1 MLTTKVITPKQGEF
15 YYAQENYYSAE
26 ESVDNSQWFGEGA
39 KELGLTGKVKPKPF
53 KGLLYG
59 ELPNGT
65 RFRTKKQE
73 RAGHKERA
81 GLDCTFSAPKS
92 VSLLALVE
100 GREELEKA
108 HKRAVRRTL
117 KIIEQDYALTRATQ
131 NGQVK
136 TINTNNLVVGQFHH
150 DTSRELDPHLHTHC
164 VILNMTKHNDKWYAF
179 RNDGVH
185 ANKKMLGMI
194 YQNELALE
202 VQKLGYEIEQK
213 GNGQFE
219 IKGFTEEQLMSFSK
233 RRQQIQAKLGDE
245 STWFEREKA
254 WDKTRIAKGEPIPRD
269 ELQLFWRKELSDI
282 PFPQPNLEK
291 GLGDR
296 GQVIGNNDFTLTP
309 NIKPPIPIN
318 KAVSEAIEHFS
329 ERKVAFKP
337 EDIKKFIL
345 EEAGKYSHA
354 KVASAIALNNELIHL
369 DKLVTTQTALLREI
383 ATIRLVKEGQD
394 QVQALTTP
402 ETLTK
407 SLAEK
412 SLTEGQRKAIAHS
425 ATTSDQFIAWQG
437 KAGVG
442 KTYALDQ
449 FKQIA
454 EAEGYTVK
462 GFAPSA
468 KAAKVLSEES
478 K

>member
-1 MLTTKVITPKQGEF
+1 MRV
-15 YYAQENYYSAE
+15 
-26 ESVDNSQWFGEGA
+26 
-39 KELGLTGKVKPKPF
+39 
-53 KGLLYG
+53 
-59 ELPNGT
+59 
-65 RFRTKKQE
+65 
-73 RAGHKERA
+73 
-81 GLDCTFSAPKS
+81 DCTFSAPKS

-100 GREELEKA
+100 GDLKLEKA

-117 KIIEQDYALTRATQ
+117 KIIERDYAATRTRK
-131 NGQVK
+131 NGQVT
-136 TINTNNLVVGQFHH
+136 TINTKNLVVGQFHH

-179 RNDGVH
+179 KNDDVH

-219 IKGFTEEQLMSFSK
+219 IKGFSEEQLMSFSK
-233 RRQQIQAKLGDE
+233 RRQQIKAKLGDE
-245 STWFEREKA
+245 STWQQREQA

-269 ELQLFWRKELSDI
+269 ELQLFWRKELSNI
-282 PFPQPNLEK
+282 PFPQLLLEE
-291 GLGDR
+291 DR
-296 GQVIGNNDFTLTP
+296 EKINPDDPQTP
-309 NIKPPIPIN
+309 NVRQ
-318 KAVSEAIEHFS
+318 AVSEAIEHFS

-412 SLTEGQRKAIAHS
+412 SLDFFQKSGNR
-425 ATTSDQFIAWQG
+425 
-437 KAGVG
+437 
-442 KTYALDQ
+442 
-449 FKQIA
+449 
-454 EAEGYTVK
+454 
-462 GFAPSA
+462 
-468 KAAKVLSEES
+468 
-478 K
+478 